1 MKKYYQLT
9 HYPVGSLREIWT
21 MSWPLMLSLVSNSC
35 MLFVDRLLL
44 SWHSPLAL
52 AAGANASMAYY
63 LFLVV
68 PMAICA
74 ISEVFVGRLHGEGKL
89 EDAGKPVWQLVWF
102 AAMLSVPLWLAA
114 AYLPDLVFYRTGNE
128 EHETTYFQML
138 ISFSPVM
145 CASIAFSGFFIGIG
159 KVRVVTCCTVIAN
172 LVNVLAGYVLIFGL
186 GDLPPMGVAG
196 AGLATGIAQTVQMIL
211 LVCCFLSEKYRKVY
225 GTSALRFDWNYFSE
239 AVRIGAPAG
248 TAHMVEIFAHYV
260 FFRIVMMAGTQQ
272 LAVAALVQSFYLL
285 FGFVVDA
292 QSKGVGA
299 IVANLLGAREVKL
312 VAKVFKAAVL
322 QHTLFALAFFALIAS
337 QLDTLLGLFFSGEGA
352 AWLEDPVLY
361 GMASQAMLWMCLFF
375 LFDGYCWIMIG
386 QLTASCDTKFIFYVS
401 TIVNWLAYVIP
412 VFFLVGLGGRGADAA
427 WMIIAFY
434 SMINFAIYYWRYAT
448 GRWLKYVRN
457 APIMAV
463 SENELHTPREST
475 ERD

>member
-1 MKKYYQLT
+1 MKKNYQLT
-9 HYPVGSLREIWT
+9 TYPVGSLREIWT
-21 MSWPLMLSLVSNSC
+21 MSWPLMLSLLSNSC

-44 SWHSPLAL
+44 SWHSPLSL

-89 EDAGKPVWQLVWF
+89 SEAGKPVWQLVWF
-102 AAMLSVPLWLAA
+102 ACLLAIPLWLVA
-114 AYLPDLVFYRTGNE
+114 AYLPELVFYRTGNE
-128 EHETTYFQML
+128 EHETAYFQML
-138 ISFSPVM
+138 IGFSPVL
-145 CASIAFSGFFIGIG
+145 CASIALSGFFIGIG
-159 KVRVVTCCTVIAN
+159 KVRMVTGCTIFAN
-172 LVNVLAGYVLIFGL
+172 LVNVAAGYLLIFGWK
-186 GDLPPMGVAG
+186 DIPPMGVTG
-196 AGLATGIAQTVQMIL
+196 AGLATGIAQGVQMIL
-211 LVCCFLSEKYRKVY
+211 LLCCFLSGKYRKIY
-225 GTSALRFDWNYFSE
+225 GTACFKFDRSYFSE

-272 LAVAALVQSFYLL
+272 MAVAALVQSFYLL

-299 IVANLLGAREVKL
+299 IVANLLGAREFNMVS
-312 VAKVFKAAVL
+312 KVFKSAVT
-322 QHTLFALAFFALIAS
+322 QHTLFSLAFFALIAT

-361 GMASQAMLWMCLFF
+361 GMASHAMLWMCLFF
-375 LFDGYCWIMIG
+375 LFDGYCWILIG
-386 QLTASCDTKFIFYVS
+386 HLTASCDTKFIFYVS
-401 TIVNWLAYVIP
+401 TLVNWIAYVIP

-434 SMINFAIYYWRYAT
+434 SIINFGIYLWRYKS
-448 GRWLKYVRN
+448 GRWLKYVAA
-457 APIMAV
+457 APLA
-463 SENELHTPREST
+463 SLPDPTDKNEGKEMPS
-475 ERD
+475 